1 MTQICVPVCVRTYES
16 VLPVWVL
23 LRDTTR
29 GFSAPHSS
37 SSVPPPALGEVS
49 LKDSPG

>member
-1 MTQICVPVCVRTYES
+1 MTQIYVCAHAHKC

-23 LRDTTR
+23 LHGTMR